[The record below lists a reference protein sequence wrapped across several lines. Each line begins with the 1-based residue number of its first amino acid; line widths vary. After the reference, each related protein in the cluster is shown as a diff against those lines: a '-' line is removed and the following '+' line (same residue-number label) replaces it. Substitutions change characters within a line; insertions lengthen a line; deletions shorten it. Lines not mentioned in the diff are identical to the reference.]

1 MKFSN
6 EELAFIRKDLGIDAK
21 QEETDEAL
29 LVRIQDAAFEI
40 EIEESNRLEELSA
53 RGKIAVDL
61 VTKLGNEQ
69 PSF

>member
-6 EELAFIRKDLGIDAK
+6 EELAFIRKDLGIDAE
-21 QEETDEAL
+21 QEKTDEDL

-40 EIEESNRLEELSA
+40 EVEESNRLEELSA

>member
-6 EELAFIRKDLGIDAK
+6 KELAFIRKDLGIDAK
-21 QEETDEAL
+21 QEETDEDL

-40 EIEESNRLEELSA
+40 EVEESNRLEELSA

-61 VTKLGNEQ
+61 VTKLGNE
-69 PSF
+69 

>member
-6 EELAFIRKDLGIDAK
+6 EELDFIRKDLGIDAK
-21 QEETDEAL
+21 QEETDEDL

-40 EIEESNRLEELSA
+40 EVEESNRLEELSA

>member
-6 EELAFIRKDLGIDAK
+6 EELAFIRKDLGIDAE
-21 QEETDEAL
+21 QEKTDEDL

-40 EIEESNRLEELSA
+40 EIEESDRLEELSA

-61 VTKLGNEQ
+61 VTKLGNE
-69 PSF
+69 

>member
-6 EELAFIRKDLGIDAK
+6 EELGFIRMDLRIDAK
-21 QEETDEAL
+21 QEETDKDL

-40 EIEESNRLEELSA
+40 EIEESDRLVKLSA

-61 VTKLGNEQ
+61 VTKLGNE
-69 PSF
+69 

>member
-1 MKFSN
+1 MKSSN
-6 EELAFIRKDLGIDAK
+6 EELAFIRMNLGIDAE
-21 QEETDEAL
+21 QEETDEDL
-29 LVRIQDAAFEI
+29 LVRIQDATFEI
-40 EIEESNRLEELSA
+40 EVEESNRLEELSA

>member
-1 MKFSN
+1 MKSSN
-6 EELAFIRKDLGIDAK
+6 EELAFIRMNLGIDAE
-21 QEETDEAL
+21 QEETDEDL

-40 EIEESNRLEELSA
+40 EVEESNRLEELSA
-53 RGKIAVDL
+53 RGKIAVVL